1 MRIKTIVIILI
12 TVLLTIVIMQNSD
25 QVLFK
30 ILFFETRIS
39 KLIIML
45 IIAAVAFILGYLV
58 GRPRRAIRLGG
69 DEDSDDIHPNKPGTL
84 SDDDKEYIN

>member
-45 IIAAVAFILGYLV
+45 LIAAVAFVLGYLV
-58 GRPRRAIRLGG
+58 GRPKRVIRLGG
-69 DEDSDDIHPNKPGTL
+69 DTDGDDLHQNKPGTL